1 MRAYNQFR
9 AEGSTGRQGVPILI
23 TSAISVSAR
32 QTVLT
37 DVEKRL
43 ELTLAGLRMWLSTA
57 GVTQVVVCDGS
68 GFDLGPHLGSVGP
81 SGGRVDCEVLAFQND
96 ATLVRSRGKGYGE
109 GEIVNHALRHSR
121 ILRSASSFAKCT
133 GKLWVTNFASCLRGF
148 NGVAAFDFRG
158 LWKPT
163 LIDSMFYIVGTD
175 FYASR
180 IARLH
185 EAVDDDNGYYLEH
198 AFRDGLRDLPPSRY
212 VMYPTPRIVG
222 MSGSTGEAYG
232 RPPLRALMR
241 DWRSGMVRILGTQ

>member
-1 MRAYNQFR
+1 MVKVKS
-9 AEGSTGRQGVPILI
+9 STV
-23 TSAISVSAR
+23 
-32 QTVLT
+32 
-37 DVEKRL
+37 
-43 ELTLAGLRMWLSTA
+43 
-57 GVTQVVVCDGS
+57 
-68 GFDLGPHLGSVGP
+68 
-81 SGGRVDCEVLAFQND
+81 
-96 ATLVRSRGKGYGE
+96 
-109 GEIVNHALRHSR
+109 ALRHSR

-133 GKLWVTNFASCLRGF
+133 GKLWVTNFAYCLRGF

-222 MSGSTGEAYG
+222 CRLDRRSPRPAAFACAHARLAFWHRTGTLLE
-232 RPPLRALMR
+232 
-241 DWRSGMVRILGTQ
+241 RSEWVSL